1 MEEPRNGIMDI
12 FITLDY
18 ELYLGK
24 ATGTPEQCLVRPM
37 EELCKVA
44 DKHGFRYVIFVDA
57 AYLLRMQ
64 QLKDNYSQL
73 ERDFQTVT
81 DNLRLLAKQG
91 HDIQLHFHPQWLKS
105 GFDEA
110 KGWQLKSLPYKL
122 SDLEEDE
129 AFTQF
134 HDAKALLDSVIGYPT
149 TAFRAGGYCLTSF
162 KKYKELF
169 AQEGIAIDS
178 SVARNGYVESPVHA
192 YDYRIIPDKIIYHF
206 DRDVCKEQKDGPFT
220 ELSITSVRWS
230 AIYYM
235 FRVRPMMAS
244 YCPEN
249 VFGDGKSIID
259 GNNHCGLIAKVVKL
273 FKPYK
278 NLASIDGIRSCQL
291 EKIYRR
297 EIERQNSPLVLI
309 GHPKLASDVSVANLD
324 AFIDSHKELSICTTA
339 VL

>member
-1 MEEPRNGIMDI
+1 MNI

-18 ELYLGK
+18 ELFLGTE
-24 ATGTPEQCLVRPM
+24 TGTPEQCLVRPM

-64 QLKDNYSQL
+64 QLKDNYPQL

-129 AFTQF
+129 AFALF
-134 HDAKALLDSVIGYPT
+134 HEAKSLLDSVIGYPT

-169 AQEGIAIDS
+169 EQEGIIIDS
-178 SVARNGYVESPVHA
+178 SVARNGYVDSPVHA
-192 YDYRIIPDKIIYHF
+192 YDYRNIPNKIVYRF
-206 DRDVCKEQKDGPFT
+206 SSDVCKEQWDGIFT
-220 ELSITSVRWS
+220 ELSISSVLWS
-230 AIYYM
+230 GLYYM
-235 FRVRPMMAS
+235 FRVRPIMAS
-244 YCPEN
+244 YRPKE
-249 VFGDGKSIID
+249 VYGDGKSVVD
-259 GNNHCGLIAKVVKL
+259 GNEQTGLLSKL
-273 FKPYK
+273 MKFIKPYK
-278 NLASIDGIRSCQL
+278 GLASIDGIRSCQL
-291 EKIYRR
+291 EKIFER
-297 EIERQNSPLVLI
+297 ERNTGRDTLVLI
-309 GHPKLASDVSVANLD
+309 GHPKLASDASVANFD
-324 AFIDSHKELSICTTA
+324 AFIGKHRELTYCTTEA
-339 VL
+339 I